1 MSTTTQGDVEIQFDG
16 GKAVLKCTLDASEKI
31 CAFFGNFA
39 NANARVTTLEPAAL
53 VRAVAAG
60 LGKPVDKAF
69 EALVFDAGYITL
81 SYPLR
86 KWLDLLANG
95 GREFVPPTDEGN
107 APKNL

>member
-16 GKAVLKCTLDASEKI
+16 GKAVLKCTLDASEKV

-39 NANARVTTLEPAAL
+39 NANARVTTLEPEAL
-53 VRAVAAG
+53 VRAIAAG
-60 LGKPVDKAF
+60 LGKSIDKPF
-69 EALVFDAGYITL
+69 ETLVWQSGYISL
-81 SYPLR
+81 SYPVR

-95 GREFVPPTDEGN
+95 GREYVAPTETSD